1 MSIKHTIHNVLHA
14 NELERR
20 AKKAEKRTKVAMVA
34 GGISSA
40 SIAVGSLVGNII
52 WRKRFNAKLQELKNQ
67 IPKEQPNTDNI
78 YEDGST
84 FDEVEFE
91 EVTENAD

>member
-1 MSIKHTIHNVLHA
+1 MSIKHTFNNILHA
-14 NELERR
+14 NQLERR

-40 SIAVGSLVGNII
+40 SIAIGSLVGNII

-67 IPKEQPNTDNI
+67 IPKERPNSNV

-84 FDEVEFE
+84 FEEVEFE